1 MDMTADL
8 NSLET
13 LIADLGCYKAML
25 LEEATEKYGEATV
38 KTGLAKK
45 YYAAVETP
53 LGQALSLA
61 HKGRKQ
67 IGLTGAYRPT
77 TNAVCNALALRQVSE
92 ALRAQGYKVEPR
104 NRSTVWVS
112 RSTETF
118 IALVRFTGYD
128 YATVR
133 RMCDRLIGKGETSE
147 LRVYVGAEKVEKLSQ
162 MVWPKTADRPHVT
175 PDKLKILVLPV
186 RPVA

>member
-1 MDMTADL
+1 MQTGIS
-8 NSLET
+8 SLET
-13 LIADLGCYKAML
+13 LIADLGCYKAIL
-25 LEEATEKYGEATV
+25 LKDAIEKYGEITV
-38 KTGLAKK
+38 KTGVSKK
-45 YYAAVETP
+45 YLTSIETP
-53 LGQALSLA
+53 LGQAFSLA

-92 ALRAQGYKVEPR
+92 ALRAQGYAIEPR
-104 NRSTVWVS
+104 NGSTFWAS

-118 IALVRFTGYD
+118 IALVRFTGYN

-133 RMCDRLIGKGETSE
+133 RMCDRLIGEVETVE
-147 LRVYVGAEKVEKLSQ
+147 LRVYVGAEKVEKLSE

-175 PDKLKILVLPV
+175 PDKLKILALPMQ
-186 RPVA
+186 PVA